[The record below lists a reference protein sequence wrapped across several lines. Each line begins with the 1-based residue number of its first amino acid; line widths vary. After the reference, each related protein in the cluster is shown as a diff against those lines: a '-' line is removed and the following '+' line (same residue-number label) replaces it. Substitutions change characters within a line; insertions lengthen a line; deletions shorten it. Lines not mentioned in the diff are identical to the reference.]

1 MTSTPQSWFL
11 TYLRL
16 AEDIETLKKLFN
28 TFLVDIL
35 GIRTETIATGEG
47 NEDALRP
54 FEQAVDLLLE
64 IRAESKAKK
73 DWATSD
79 LIRNRLTE
87 MGFNIKDTKDG
98 FEWSLK

>member
-1 MTSTPQSWFL
+1 V
-11 TYLRL
+11 
-16 AEDIETLKKLFN
+16 E
-28 TFLVDIL
+28 IL

-54 FEQAVDLLLE
+54 FEQAVDFILE
-64 IRAESKAKK
+64 MRRTAKANK

-79 LIRNRLTE
+79 LIRDRLAQI
-87 MGFNIKDTKDG
+87 GFDIKDTKDG